1 MDFSFSEE
9 QEAVHD
15 LAQQILGER
24 VTHERLKEFEA
35 GTELID
41 RATWAELA
49 TANLLGIALPDDVG
63 GSGLGFIEVCL
74 LLEQVG
80 RTAAPL
86 PVLPTIV
93 MGALPIAEFG
103 SPEQRSR
110 LLPAVVAGELILSAA
125 LVEFGADPA
134 RPATTARPDGGG
146 WRLDG
151 VKICVP
157 AGLSA
162 GRILVPART
171 GRDTVGVFLVDPDAG
186 GVTRARQDTT
196 SGQPEARLE
205 LSGAPGEL
213 IGGPGADLLFGG
225 PGADR
230 LDGGTGNDRLYGG
243 AGPDTVLGGAGAD
256 SLSGGSGNDTLD
268 AGG

>member
-1 MDFSFSEE
+1 TRSSATSSPSSASACRWHRGRGRPMDFSFSEE

-103 SPEQRSR
+103 SPEQR
-110 LLPAVVAGELILSAA
+110 
-125 LVEFGADPA
+125 
-134 RPATTARPDGGG
+134 
-146 WRLDG
+146 
-151 VKICVP
+151 
-157 AGLSA
+157 
-162 GRILVPART
+162 
-171 GRDTVGVFLVDPDAG
+171 
-186 GVTRARQDTT
+186 
-196 SGQPEARLE
+196 
-205 LSGAPGEL
+205 
-213 IGGPGADLLFGG
+213 
-225 PGADR
+225 
-230 LDGGTGNDRLYGG
+230 
-243 AGPDTVLGGAGAD
+243 
-256 SLSGGSGNDTLD
+256 
-268 AGG
+268 